1 VIFDLVEDGKGWV
14 ARGDLTG
21 GRWAA
26 GGLRMFNVGITRARQ
41 RLYLIANMAII
52 NKAQGGPF
60 HARSTSSGRPPSAAC
75 PPLLPTI
82 PLPASSGTRCA
93 GTPP

>member
-1 VIFDLVEDGKGWV
+1 VIFDLVEDGNGWV

-41 RLYLIANMAII
+41 CESNLN
-52 NKAQGGPF
+52 
-60 HARSTSSGRPPSAAC
+60 
-75 PPLLPTI
+75 
-82 PLPASSGTRCA
+82 GTRCDWR
-93 GTPP
+93 TPFADHPGARNQPKH